1 MMNNPMQM
9 IQQLQRSTNPQQM
22 LMQMAQRNPSI
33 QRAMQI
39 ANGRTPQ
46 QLLDMANHMAQQSG
60 QNLAQL
66 AQQIG
71 VRLPG

>member
-9 IQQLQRSTNPQQM
+9 IRQLQQSANPQQM
-22 LMQMAQRNPSI
+22 LMQMARQNPSI
-33 QRAMQI
+33 QRVMQI

-46 QLLDMANHMAQQSG
+46 QLLDMANQM
-60 QNLAQL
+60 

-71 VRLPG
+71 VRLPK

>member
-9 IQQLQRSTNPQQM
+9 IQQLQHSANPQQM
-22 LMQMAQRNPSI
+22 LMQMAQQNPSI

-46 QLLDMANHMAQQSG
+46 QLLDMANHMAQRSG

>member
-9 IQQLQRSTNPQQM
+9 IQQLQRSANPQQM
-22 LMQMAQRNPSI
+22 LMQMAQQNPSI

-46 QLLDMANHMAQQSG
+46 QLLDMANHMAQRSG